1 MSYTNTEVPHIM
13 EGDLQAALARE
24 GLLTKEIVRLKEKIK
39 EHSETVRSLKLAQA
53 RIKMLEKEVDRRNN
67 RIVALQI
74 KLIKL
79 HNRNIFKRIL
89 NRYE

>member
-1 MSYTNTEVPHIM
+1 MSYTNIEVPHIM

-24 GLLTKEIVRLKEKIK
+24 ELLTKEIVRLKAELSEHKNLLRTLNVMREK
-39 EHSETVRSLKLAQA
+39 LKW
-53 RIKMLEKEVDRRNN
+53 MEEEVDRRNN